1 MLVTLKRTSTFVSHF
16 TYEGEMNFFYN
27 FVDKDGNILVWKT
40 TKDLDIAEGTEIT
53 IKGTIKSHDE
63 YKGVEQTKLVRCK
76 II

>member
-1 MLVTLKRTSTFVSHF
+1 MVQDTTQLV
-16 TYEGEMNFFYN
+16 
-27 FVDKDGNILVWKT
+27 NIQNAMVWKT